1 MHTTHTHIRRIITIK
16 ILKAELQDCLI
27 AVVKKLSYSKANCN
41 NYYVE
46 KLLQYRTTYCV
57 YVLTES
63 SIQLIII
70 VTQHHHQ
77 QQRSYCTNHKIIIVK
92 YGCGGKDKLSRTSYH
107 VIKKDKNKKEL
118 LKYKLHLRHLW
129 TPSYK

>member
-1 MHTTHTHIRRIITIK
+1 MHTHTYTHTERRIITIK

-46 KLLQYRTTYCV
+46 KLLQYRTMYCV

-92 YGCGGKDKLSRTSYH
+92 YGCGGKDKLSRTSHH
-107 VIKKDKNKKEL
+107 VIKTGKKDKNKKKITEV
-118 LKYKLHLRHLW
+118 
-129 TPSYK
+129 